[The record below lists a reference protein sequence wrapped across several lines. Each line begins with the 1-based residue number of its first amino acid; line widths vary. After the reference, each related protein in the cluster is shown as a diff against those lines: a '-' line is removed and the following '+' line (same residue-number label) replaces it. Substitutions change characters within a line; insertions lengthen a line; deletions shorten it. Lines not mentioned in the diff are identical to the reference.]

1 MSRITP
7 ESDAPEIARAIAMAP
22 PIVPP
27 IASAE
32 QAVERFARWRER
44 SDETP
49 AGLQDRRDLTARRVA
64 FAAIN
69 LATMA
74 ALTWG
79 LANVFGKGGWS
90 VSDIVI
96 LICFFFGA
104 PWTVMGL
111 WNAVLGVWL
120 LHAQQGGVALAAPHL
135 AVGETDAPITSRV
148 ALAMTVRNENP
159 LRSYQRLAVM
169 RAGLDATGW
178 GQQFDI
184 FVLSDTCDPET
195 AAEEERLFHA
205 LRGELGGP
213 RAQYRRRTSNQGFK
227 AGNVREFLNNQ
238 GRGYDLYLPLDSDSV
253 MSGAAILRMT
263 RIMQAYPRLGIL
275 QSLVVASP
283 ATSGFARIFQFGMR
297 HGMRSYSMGAAWWQG
312 DCGPYWGHNAL
323 IRVRPFRRH
332 CRLPVLPG
340 RPPLG
345 GHILSHDQVEAVL
358 MRRAGYEVRAI
369 PVEGE
374 SWEDNPP
381 TLMDF
386 TKRDLRWCQGNMQY
400 WRLLDLKGLRPVS
413 RFQIFA
419 AIMMYMGA
427 PAWMLMTATAAAKLI
442 EGDFGQV
449 DLAFGIAMFFIMFAV
464 SLVPKLMGL
473 LDIALTTGGAARYGG
488 RLRFALG
495 GLFEAL
501 FSILMA
507 PVVAF
512 RVTLFLIGL
521 AVGKSVIWGGQN
533 RDAYRLTWSDA
544 ARGLWPQTLFGLG
557 LLVSIGLV
565 KGLDTVVWA
574 GPMIAGLLLAIPFA
588 VLTAHPG
595 FGRWAARVGLCAI
608 PDEIRVPDTLTQLDQ
623 ATATDRR
630 RSDPPQKAA

>member
-1 MSRITP
+1 MAISALFSQAPTTDTCSR
-7 ESDAPEIARAIAMAP
+7 RL
-22 PIVPP
+22 
-27 IASAE
+27 
-32 QAVERFARWRER
+32 
-44 SDETP
+44 TP
-49 AGLQDRRDLTARRVA
+49 AGLEHRSVLRARRLLFAGLFLTSMAVLITAVA
-64 FAAIN
+64 R
-69 LATMA
+69 
-74 ALTWG
+74 
-79 LANVFGKGGWS
+79 VFSEGGWS
-90 VSDIVI
+90 TSDLLIVV
-96 LICFFFGA
+96 CFVVAA
-104 PWTVMGL
+104 PRTVMGL
-111 WNAVLGVWL
+111 WYSAIGFWL
-120 LHAQQGGVALAAPHL
+120 LYGRRNGVALAAPHL
-135 AVGETDAPITSRV
+135 SAGETDAPVTSRV
-148 ALAMTVRNENP
+148 ALAMTVRNEAP

-169 RAGLDATGW
+169 RESLDATGW

-184 FVLSDTCDPET
+184 FILSDTNDPGV

-205 LRGELGGP
+205 MRAELGGP
-213 RAQYRRRTSNQGFK
+213 RAQYRRRTMNEGFK
-227 AGNVREFLNNQ
+227 AGNVREFLNNR
-238 GRGYDLYLPLDSDSV
+238 GRDYDLYLPLDSDSL
-253 MSGAAILRMT
+253 MSGAAILRMV
-263 RIMQAYPRLGIL
+263 RIMQAHPRLGIL
-275 QSLVVASP
+275 QSLVVGSP

-297 HGMRSYSMGAAWWQG
+297 HGMRSFSMGAAWWQG

-323 IRVRPFRRH
+323 IRVWPFRRH
-332 CRLPVLPG
+332 CRLPVLAG
-340 RPPLG
+340 KPPLG

-400 WRLLDLKGLRPVS
+400 WRLLGLRGLRPVS

-442 EGDFGQV
+442 EGDGSQV
-449 DLAFGIAMFFIMFAV
+449 DIAFGIAMFFIMFAV
-464 SLVPKLMGL
+464 SLVPKLIGL

-495 GLFEAL
+495 GLLEAL

-521 AVGKSVIWGGQN
+521 VFGRSVIWGGQN
-533 RDAYRLTWSDA
+533 RDAYRLTWRDA
-544 ARGLWPQTLFGLG
+544 ARGLWPQSLFGLG

-565 KGLDTVVWA
+565 KGLGTVAWA
-574 GPMIAGLLLAIPFA
+574 GPMIAGLVLAIPFA
-588 VLTAHPG
+588 VLTAHPR
-595 FGRWAARVGLCAI
+595 FGRWAGRLGLCAT
-608 PDEIRVPDTLTQLDQ
+608 PDEVAMPETLARLDRM
-623 ATATDRR
+623 AGNGARR
-630 RSDPPQKAA
+630 DAPPRKAA

>member
-1 MSRITP
+1 MTTITP
-7 ESDAPEIARAIAMAP
+7 ESEAPAIPLAIPLAR
-22 PIVPP
+22 
-27 IASAE
+27 
-32 QAVERFARWRER
+32 VERLARWREAG
-44 SDETP
+44 DETP
-49 AGLQDRRDLTARRVA
+49 AGLQDKRDLAARRIG

-96 LICFFFGA
+96 LVCFLFGA

-120 LHAQQGGVALAAPHL
+120 LHGSRNGVALAAPHL
-135 AVGETDAPITSRV
+135 AAGETDAPITGRT
-148 ALAMTVRNENP
+148 ALAMTVRNEDP

-178 GQQFDI
+178 GRHFDI
-184 FVLSDTCDPET
+184 FILSDTNDPET

-205 LRGELGGP
+205 MRGDLAGNLAGNLGSP
-213 RAQYRRRTSNQGFK
+213 RAQYHRRTSNEGFK
-227 AGNVREFLNNQ
+227 AGNVRAFLTRH
-238 GRGYDLYLPLDSDSV
+238 GRDYDFYLPLDSDSV
-253 MSGAAILRMT
+253 MSGPAILRMV

-275 QSLVVASP
+275 QSLVVGSP

-323 IRVRPFRRH
+323 IRIQPFRRH

-340 RPPLG
+340 KAPLG
-345 GHILSHDQVEAVL
+345 GHILSHDQIEAVL

-400 WRLLDLKGLRPVS
+400 WRLLGLKGLRPAS

-427 PAWMLMTATAAAKLI
+427 PAWMLMTATAAVKLV
-442 EGDFGQV
+442 EGDGTQV
-449 DLAFGIAMFFIMFAV
+449 DIAFGIAMFFIMFAV
-464 SLVPKLMGL
+464 SLVPKLMGM
-473 LDIALTTGGAARYGG
+473 LDIAMTKGGAARYGG

-495 GLFEAL
+495 GLLEAL
-501 FSILMA
+501 FSVLMA
-507 PVVAF
+507 SVVAF

-521 AVGKSVIWGGQN
+521 ACGKSVIWGGQN
-533 RDAYRLTWSDA
+533 RDAYRLTWADA

-557 LLVSIGLV
+557 LLVSVGWI
-565 KGLDTVVWA
+565 KGMDTAIWA
-574 GPMIAGLLLAIPFA
+574 APMIAGLMLAIPFA
-588 VLTAHPG
+588 VLTAHPD
-595 FGRWAARVGLCAI
+595 FGRWAGRIGLCAI
-608 PDEIRVPDTLTQLDQ
+608 PDEIRVPDTLAHLDQ
-623 ATATDRR
+623 ATATCSRHSER
-630 RSDPPQKAA
+630 PQKAA

>member
-1 MSRITP
+1 MTDTTP
-7 ESDAPEIARAIAMAP
+7 ESDALAIPLTGPLVAP
-22 PIVPP
+22 
-27 IASAE
+27 
-32 QAVERFARWRER
+32 VERLGRWRETGDM
-44 SDETP
+44 SP
-49 AGLQDRRDLTARRVA
+49 AGLQDKRDLAARRVA

-79 LANVFGKGGWS
+79 IANVFGRGGWS
-90 VSDIVI
+90 ASDIVI
-96 LICFFFGA
+96 LVCFLIGA

-111 WNAVLGVWL
+111 WNAVLGLWL
-120 LHAQQGGVALAAPHL
+120 LHGQQGGLTLAAPHL
-135 AVGETDAPITSRV
+135 AAGETDAAITSRV
-148 ALAMTVRNENP
+148 ALAMTVRNEDP

-169 RAGLDATGW
+169 RDSLDTTGW
-178 GQQFDI
+178 GQHFDI
-184 FVLSDTCDPET
+184 FILSDTTDLGI

-205 LRGELGGP
+205 MRPALGGS
-213 RAQYRRRTSNQGFK
+213 RAHFRRRTVNEGFK

-238 GRGYDLYLPLDSDSV
+238 GRGYDFYLPLDSDSL
-253 MSGAAILRMT
+253 MSGAAILRMA
-263 RIMQAYPRLGIL
+263 RIMQAHPRIGIL
-275 QSLVVASP
+275 QSLVVGSP

-297 HGMRSYSMGAAWWQG
+297 HGMRSYSMGAAWWQS

-340 RPPLG
+340 KPPLG

-400 WRLLDLKGLRPVS
+400 WRLLGLKGLRPVS

-427 PAWMLMTATAAAKLI
+427 PAWMLMTATASAKLI
-442 EGDFGQV
+442 EGDGAQV

-473 LDIALTTGGAARYGG
+473 LDIALTSCGAARYGG

-495 GLFEAL
+495 GLLEAL

-521 AVGKSVIWGGQN
+521 VFGRSVIWGGQN
-533 RDAYRLTWSDA
+533 RDAYRLTWRDA
-544 ARGLWPQTLFGLG
+544 ARGLWPQTLFGFG

-565 KGLDTVVWA
+565 KGMDTVAWA
-574 GPMIAGLLLAIPFA
+574 GPMIAGLILAIPFA
-588 VLTAHPG
+588 VLTAHPR
-595 FGRWAARVGLCAI
+595 FGRWAGRLGLCAV
-608 PDEIRVPDTLTQLDQ
+608 PDEVRLPEALAELDRMAGVGQRRDT
-623 ATATDRR
+623 RPR
-630 RSDPPQKAA
+630 KAA

>member
-1 MSRITP
+1 MTDTTP
-7 ESDAPEIARAIAMAP
+7 ESEALAIPLVAP
-22 PIVPP
+22 
-27 IASAE
+27 
-32 QAVERFARWRER
+32 VERLGRWRETGDT
-44 SDETP
+44 SP
-49 AGLQDRRDLTARRVA
+49 AGLQDKRDLAARRVA

-79 LANVFGKGGWS
+79 IANVFGRGGWTA
-90 VSDIVI
+90 SDIVI
-96 LICFFFGA
+96 LICFLIGA

-111 WNAVLGVWL
+111 WNAVLGLWL
-120 LHAQQGGVALAAPHL
+120 LHGQQGGLTLAAPHL
-135 AVGETDAPITSRV
+135 AAGETDAAITSRV
-148 ALAMTVRNENP
+148 ALAMTVRNEDP

-169 RAGLDATGW
+169 RDSLDATGW
-178 GQQFDI
+178 GRQFDI
-184 FVLSDTCDPET
+184 FILSDTTELGV

-205 LRGELGGP
+205 MRAALGGS
-213 RAQYRRRTSNQGFK
+213 RAHYRRRTVNEGFK

-238 GRGYDLYLPLDSDSV
+238 GRGYDFYLPLDSDSL
-253 MSGAAILRMT
+253 MSGAAILRMA
-263 RIMQAYPRLGIL
+263 RIMQAHPRIGIL
-275 QSLVVASP
+275 QSLVVGSP
-283 ATSGFARIFQFGMR
+283 ASSGFARIFQFGMR

-340 RPPLG
+340 KPPLG

-400 WRLLDLKGLRPVS
+400 WRLLGLRGLRPTS

-449 DLAFGIAMFFIMFAV
+449 DIAFGIAMFFIMFAV

-473 LDIALTTGGAARYGG
+473 ADIALTTGGAARYGG

-495 GLFEAL
+495 GLLEAL

-521 AVGKSVIWGGQN
+521 AFGRSVIWGGQN
-533 RDAYRLTWSDA
+533 RDAYRLTWRDA
-544 ARGLWPQTLFGLG
+544 ARGLWPQSLFGLG
-557 LLVSIGLV
+557 LLVSIGLF
-565 KGLDTVVWA
+565 KGLDTVAWA
-574 GPMIAGLLLAIPFA
+574 GPMIAGLMLAIPFA
-588 VLTAHPG
+588 VLTAHPR
-595 FGRWAARVGLCAI
+595 FGRWARRAGLCTI
-608 PDEIRVPDTLTQLDQ
+608 PDEVRAPEILARLDRMAEYGGQ
-623 ATATDRR
+623 
-630 RSDPPQKAA
+630 RSGSSQKAA